1 MECFLFSPIHDL
13 LVEEIVHHHGRLA
26 MTGAHGVV
34 VANVRQS
41 LCLAEGAHLH
51 VKLHPVGAVFLRV
64 DVMVELVQFGVM
76 LVNPRENLA
85 FVVATQIQVLQ
96 PDEVTAVLGLADD
109 GFDIGDAGEYRRDET
124 SGLYASLVEL
134 AHGIQAALDADGH
147 VHLAAERLVE
157 RVDAPRH
164 TGMGEGLDKVK
175 VTQHKVRLC
184 GDAHA
189 DATALKLFQQGTGAL
204 ILGLVRLVAVG
215 HGAEEGFLACILP
228 CILNLRPVLH
238 VNELAPRLR
247 VVRKPLH
254 KRGITVL
261 TAVQTAHV
269 GIHREVGHRQVG
281 LRHHRLHFNF
291 LYLHHIVSYFDDAN
305 VRQIP
310 HTIARQTATEMSLF
324 GTIDGSLQYDSS

>member
-1 MECFLFSPIHDL
+1 
-13 LVEEIVHHHGRLA
+13 

-41 LCLAEGAHLH
+41 LSLAEGAHLH
-51 VKLHPVGAVFLRV
+51 VELHPVGAVFLRI
-64 DVMVELVQFGVM
+64 DVVVELVQFGMVLM
-76 LVNPRENLA
+76 NPTEYLSLIIT
-85 FVVATQIQVLQ
+85 TQVQILQ
-96 PDEVTAVLGLADD
+96 PHKVAVVLGLADD
-109 GFDIGDAGEYRRDET
+109 GLYIGDAGEYRRYET

-147 VHLAAERLVE
+147 VHLTAERLVK

-164 TGMGEGLDKVK
+164 TGMGKGLDEVK
-175 VTQHKVRLC
+175 VTQHKVRLR

-189 DATALKLFQQGTGAL
+189 DATALKLFQQGAGAL
-204 ILGLVRLVAVG
+204 VLRLVGLVAVG
-215 HGAEEGFLACILP
+215 HGAEEGLLARIPLGILD
-228 CILNLRPVLH
+228 LGPVLH
-238 VNELAPRLR
+238 VDKLAPRFW

-269 GIHREVGHRQVG
+269 GIHREVGHWQVR

-291 LYLHHIVSYFDDAN
+291 LYLHHIVSYFDDAK

-324 GTIDGSLQYDSS
+324 GTIDGSQQYDSS